1 MVGSA
6 GAQGSTQAQT
16 LILLHAAQLGLAA
29 SSRRAGSG
37 SIFVSRWGLT
47 LFSFCSYFRSME
59 RETLATY
66 PLVSVR
72 IACRNCKRRGS
83 YRLARLAERYGADTT
98 LEDLLIK
105 VTADCN
111 LASNRT
117 GRPGCRA
124 AYFPDLDRS
133 QPDLPR
139 EAAARHCG

>member
-1 MVGSA
+1 MGLDVVLFFV
-6 GAQGSTQAQT
+6 
-16 LILLHAAQLGLAA
+16 LISDPWSEDTDQ
-29 SSRRAGSG
+29 R
-37 SIFVSRWGLT
+37 
-47 LFSFCSYFRSME
+47 
-59 RETLATY
+59 Y

-124 AYFPDLDRS
+124 AYFPDTRPVE
-133 QPDLPR
+133 PDLPR

>member
-1 MVGSA
+1 MDR
-6 GAQGSTQAQT
+6 Q
-16 LILLHAAQLGLAA
+16 
-29 SSRRAGSG
+29 
-37 SIFVSRWGLT
+37 
-47 LFSFCSYFRSME
+47 
-59 RETLATY
+59 TLATFPY
-66 PLVSVR
+66 VVVR

-98 LEDLLIK
+98 LEELLIK

-133 QPDLPR
+133 QPDFPP
-139 EAAARHCG
+139 EAVTRHCG